1 MKTIVFKAFAL
12 TNEINLNEIAL
23 SCKIP
28 KKYTWEE
35 PLELNCLHLK
45 QILKRE
51 FPAEA
56 SVHVFAFG
64 SVVFLNFN
72 SEQIEQFILY
82 LKTIEPEIKPS
93 EYKVYSDDYELRI
106 YPKAETELS
115 DEYVNVPT
123 EELFYPE
130 LVSTVIAK
138 SVALE
143 KTEAHMQTIM
153 DKLEGMIE
161 RLEKG
166 NLSISHKQLA
176 KITSQILR
184 LNYNTINYIMILDKP
199 DITWVNSDAE
209 AFYDQMSQFFELT
222 DRYEIMQ
229 NKLNILNSVK
239 EGFSTISS
247 SMRGLVL
254 EWIVIILILVEVIIM
269 LLDLFK

>member
-1 MKTIVFKAFAL
+1 MQTIIFKAFAL
-12 TNEINLNEIAL
+12 TNEIDLNQIAL

-35 PLELNCLHLK
+35 PLELNALHLRD
-45 QILKRE
+45 ILKKDV
-51 FPAEA
+51 PNEA

-64 SVVFLNFN
+64 SVVFLNFKP
-72 SEQIEQFILY
+72 EQMEEFITY
-82 LKTIEPEIKPS
+82 LKTIEPDIEPS
-93 EYKVYSDDYELRI
+93 KYQTYQDDYELRI
-106 YPKAETELS
+106 CPEVEPELS

-123 EELFYPE
+123 EELFYSE

-143 KTEAHMQTIM
+143 KTEAQMQTIL

-166 NLSISHKQLA
+166 NLRISHKQLA
-176 KITSQILR
+176 KTTSQILR

-199 DITWVNSDAE
+199 DITWLNSDAE
-209 AFYDQMSQFFELT
+209 AFYDQLSQFFELT

-229 NKLNILNSVK
+229 NKLNIINGVK

-247 SMRGLVL
+247 SMRGLIL
-254 EWIVIILILVEVIIM
+254 EWIVVILILVEVIIM
-269 LLDLFK
+269 LIDLFK